1 MRQRL
6 RHPWGYYCPMA
17 DPLAE
22 ARALFDPQPGTI
34 YLDAATYGLPP
45 RPTVEAMHGAITA
58 WQGGSADW
66 VTAWDQA
73 GEACRASFGQLI
85 GAPAESVALIPS
97 VSVGVGT
104 IAASLASAD
113 QVLVPDDEFTS
124 VLFPLLVAARECG
137 ATVRAV
143 PFEDLARS
151 VQSQTSLVAFS
162 LVQSQS
168 GRTAD
173 IGAIVEAARASGART
188 LVDATHAVPFVPLAN
203 WIDRVDYAVCA
214 AYKHLL
220 SPRGVAF
227 LYVARERWDDVPPV
241 LANWRSTPNPYGHYY
256 GGGLNLAA
264 DAARFDVSLAWF
276 SWAGAA
282 VSLDLLATWQ
292 RQGVLEQVVRLAQ
305 RLASNLDLPEPV
317 ASVVSVPV
325 QDAESVRTELAQ
337 AGIKAAVRAGSVRLS
352 PHVYNTAAQIDQAAA
367 ALARFVPHAVRQ

>member
-1 MRQRL
+1 
-6 RHPWGYYCPMA
+6 MA

-45 RPTVEAMHGAITA
+45 RPTVAAMHGAIDA
-58 WQGGSADW
+58 WQAGTADW

-73 GEACRASFGQLI
+73 GEACRASFGKLI
-85 GAPAESVALIPS
+85 GASAATVALIPS

-104 IAASLASAD
+104 IAASLTSGD

-124 VLFPLLVAARECG
+124 VLFPLLVAARERG

-143 PFEDLARS
+143 PFEDLAHG
-151 VQSQTSLVAFS
+151 VQPQTSLVAFS

-173 IGAIVEAARASGART
+173 IGAIVEAARHNGART
-188 LVDATHAVPFVPLAN
+188 LVDATHAVPFVPLADR
-203 WIDRVDYAVCA
+203 IDRVDYAVCA

-256 GGGLNLAA
+256 GGGLNLTA

-292 RQGVLEQVVRLAQ
+292 RQGVLDQVIGLAHRLA
-305 RLASNLDLPEPV
+305 RNLDLPKPV
-317 ASVVSVPV
+317 GSVVSVPV

-352 PHVYNTAAQIDQAAA
+352 PHVYNTAAQIDQASA
-367 ALARFVPHAVRQ
+367 ALARFVPYAARR